1 MRSHSN
7 RHHCRVRL
15 DQNCLHMLRIL
26 NASITFIF
34 SHFNR
39 QAMIA
44 CIYGNKEDCGII
56 KSSCFKNLWSFYC
69 SSEPA
74 LNLQNA
80 SLLGG
85 PWKHKDKHDPHKGW
99 RDLRCKYRNTTEKPN
114 GIQNSSS
121 PKPADPVLGRGHHW
135 VTSQFRE
142 MCIAHL
148 DCPRQSHF
156 SRELLKPELKL
167 QWRIMLFSGNKAE
180 RGVSRQKTD
189 S

>member
-1 MRSHSN
+1 MHGRWEAIAIATTAESVWI
-7 RHHCRVRL
+7 RTV
-15 DQNCLHMLRIL
+15 
-26 NASITFIF
+26 FI
-34 SHFNR
+34 
-39 QAMIA
+39 
-44 CIYGNKEDCGII
+44 CYGFWTPQLLLSFPTLTDKQWLLVFMGHKEDCGII

-74 LNLQNA
+74 INLQNA

-85 PWKHKDKHDPHKGW
+85 PWKHKDKHDPHEGW

-142 MCIAHL
+142 MCVAHL

-167 QWRIMLFSGNKAE
+167 QWRIMLFFWQQSRE
-180 RGVSRQKTD
+180 RGV
-189 S
+189 